1 MQNPM
6 EEFKKSFT
14 KTYNIQGKEFLF
26 RSLST
31 KETDEIEKEVARR
44 TVSLSDDSKFNTRK
58 IETLAVSLVS
68 VDGTLLSKFEE
79 IQIAVS
85 KGIAEKEAI
94 KEEISSWDESFTSL
108 LFLFYLEMVKEK
120 DQKYQKDAEFLN
132 SISK

>member
-1 MQNPM
+1 MS
-6 EEFKKSFT
+6 EFKKSFT

-58 IETLAVSLVS
+58 IETLAISLIS
-68 VDGTLLSKFEE
+68 VDGIALSKFEE
-79 IQIAVS
+79 VQVAVS
-85 KGIAEKEAI
+85 KGVAEKEAI

>member
-1 MQNPM
+1 MNPM
-6 EEFKKSFT
+6 SEFKKSFT

-58 IETLAVSLVS
+58 IETLAISLIS
-68 VDGTLLSKFEE
+68 VDGIALSKFEE
-79 IQIAVS
+79 VQVAVS
-85 KGIAEKEAI
+85 KGVAEKEAI

>member
-1 MQNPM
+1 MNPM
-6 EEFKKSFT
+6 SEFKKSFT

-31 KETDEIEKEVARR
+31 KETDDIEKEVARK
-44 TVSLSDDSKFNTRK
+44 TVSLTDDSKFNTRK
-58 IETLAVSLVS
+58 VETLAISLIS
-68 VDGTLLSKFEE
+68 VDGIALSKFEE
-79 IQIAVS
+79 VQVAVS
-85 KGIAEKEAI
+85 KGVAEKEAI

>member
-14 KTYNIQGKEFLF
+14 KTYNIQGKKFLF

-31 KETDEIEKEVARR
+31 KETDDIEKEVARK
-44 TVSLSDDSKFNTRK
+44 TVSLTDDSKFNTRK
-58 IETLAVSLVS
+58 VETLAISLIS
-68 VDGTLLSKFEE
+68 VDGIALSKFEE
-79 IQIAVS
+79 VQVAVS

-94 KEEISSWDESFTSL
+94 KEEISSWDESFTTL
-108 LFLFYLEMVKEK
+108 LFLFYLEMLKEK
-120 DQKYQKDAEFLN
+120 DKKFEKDAEFLN